1 MGETMNETKG
11 IAIKLDKEIYNKI
24 ENHEM
29 PRNNLVQEAVIQ
41 FLNNK
46 KDSGLKDEDSI
57 SDDVYSE
64 VYNTLYNSEMLPL
77 KQRIQYQEETI
88 TLLKE
93 QLNEVREDKLFL
105 QSQLKALTILMES
118 NMPLLTRL
126 KRKLSESSN

>member
-46 KDSGLKDEDSI
+46 KGSGLKDEDSI
-57 SDDVYSE
+57 SDDIYGE

-77 KQRIQYQEETI
+77 KQRIQYLEETI

-93 QLNEVREDKLFL
+93 QLNEVRQDKLFL
-105 QSQLKALTILMES
+105 QSQLQALTVLMES
-118 NMPLLTRL
+118 NVPLLTRI
-126 KRKLSESSN
+126 KRKLSE

>member
-57 SDDVYSE
+57 SDEIYSE

>member
-1 MGETMNETKG
+1 MGETMSETKG
-11 IAIKLDKEIYNKI
+11 IAIILDKEIYNKI

-29 PRNNLVQEAVIQ
+29 SRNKLVQEAVIQ
-41 FLNNK
+41 FLNNTK
-46 KDSGLKDEDSI
+46 GNGLKDEDSI
-57 SDDVYSE
+57 SDDIYGE

-93 QLNEVREDKLFL
+93 QLNEVRKDKIFL
-105 QSQLKALTILMES
+105 QSQLQALTVLMES
-118 NMPLLTRL
+118 NMPLLTRI

>member
-1 MGETMNETKG
+1 MNETKG

-46 KDSGLKDEDSI
+46 KGSGLKDEDSI
-57 SDDVYSE
+57 SDDIYGE

-77 KQRIQYQEETI
+77 KQRIQFLEETI

-93 QLNEVREDKLFL
+93 QLNEVRKDKLFL
-105 QSQLKALTILMES
+105 QSQLQALTVLMES
-118 NMPLLTRL
+118 NVPLLTRI
-126 KRKLSESSN
+126 KRKLSE

>member
-46 KDSGLKDEDSI
+46 RDNGLKDEDSI
-57 SDDVYSE
+57 SDDIYGE

-77 KQRIQYQEETI
+77 KQRIQFLEETI

-93 QLNEVREDKLFL
+93 QLNEVRKDKLFL
-105 QSQLKALTILMES
+105 QSQLQALTVLMES
-118 NMPLLTRL
+118 NVPLLTRI
-126 KRKLSESSN
+126 KRKLSE

>member
-46 KDSGLKDEDSI
+46 RDNGLKDEDSI
-57 SDDVYSE
+57 SDDIYGE

-77 KQRIQYQEETI
+77 KQRIQYLEETI

-93 QLNEVREDKLFL
+93 QLNEVRKDKLFL
-105 QSQLKALTILMES
+105 QSQLQALTVLMES
-118 NMPLLTRL
+118 NVPLLTRI
-126 KRKLSESSN
+126 KRKLSE

>member
-46 KDSGLKDEDSI
+46 KGIGLKDEDSI
-57 SDDVYSE
+57 SDDIYGE

-77 KQRIQYQEETI
+77 KQRIQYLEETI

-93 QLNEVREDKLFL
+93 QLNEVRKDKLFL
-105 QSQLKALTILMES
+105 QSQLQALTVLMES
-118 NMPLLTRL
+118 NVPLLTRI
-126 KRKLSESSN
+126 KRKLSE

>member
-1 MGETMNETKG
+1 MNETKG

-24 ENHEM
+24 KNHEM

-46 KDSGLKDEDSI
+46 KGSGLKDEDSI
-57 SDDVYSE
+57 SDDIYGE

-93 QLNEVREDKLFL
+93 QLNEVRKDKLFL
-105 QSQLKALTILMES
+105 QSQLQALTVLMES
-118 NMPLLTRL
+118 NMPLLTL
-126 KRKLSESSN
+126 IKRKLSESSN